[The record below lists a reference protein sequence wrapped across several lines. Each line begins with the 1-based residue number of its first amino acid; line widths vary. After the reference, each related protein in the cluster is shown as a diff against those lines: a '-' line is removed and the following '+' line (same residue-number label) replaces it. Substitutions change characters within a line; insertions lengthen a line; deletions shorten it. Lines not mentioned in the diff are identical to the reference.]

1 MAELL
6 GAAVAEL
13 LGAGVGL
20 IGAWTAP
27 GGGKVLS
34 KLLGAAVAELLGA
47 AVELLLSMFIGDR
60 FEKLFSRSESLRDF
74 SERNQNSRFSMR
86 EKCQINF
93 LNAESVFKCQNAN
106 CLIYTELVKSM
117 PVG

>member
-1 MAELL
+1 MRASVAELL
-6 GAAVAEL
+6 GASVAELLGASVAEL

-34 KLLGAAVAELLGA
+34 KLLGAAVAELLEA
-47 AVELLLSMFIGDR
+47 AVELLLSMFIRDR
-60 FEKLFSRSESLRDF
+60 FEKLFCGSESLIDF

-86 EKCQINF
+86 EKCQIGF
-93 LNAESVFKCQNAN
+93 FKCQ
-106 CLIYTELVKSM
+106 I
-117 PVG
+117 GF